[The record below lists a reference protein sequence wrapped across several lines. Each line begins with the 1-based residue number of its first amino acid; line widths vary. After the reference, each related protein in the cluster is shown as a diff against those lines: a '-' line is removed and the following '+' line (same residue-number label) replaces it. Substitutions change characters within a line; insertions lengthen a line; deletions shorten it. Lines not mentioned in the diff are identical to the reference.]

1 MKLGNNYTSLIIG
14 DVGSGKTYVALIS
27 ALAYLSNAKAS
38 KVCLVAPTEVLAYQH
53 YQQLISILEKL
64 NITDINTVY
73 LSGKNKIQ
81 NGSKVTK
88 FNQEELKDQKL
99 FCVGTHAVF
108 NIFQTNFDLVI
119 VDEQHKFGVN
129 QRGIFGSY
137 PHHFLS
143 FTATP
148 IPRTLALS
156 LFSTLNTQFIERLEG
171 RATITTQLLSFDRLL
186 NDQFFQQLESN
197 YLSKGVKVYIVC
209 PKIEV
214 KEAEDKVYSVDE
226 IYEYVEA
233 RYPDKVL
240 KLTGKVKNKKDIIQ
254 DFKDSTTKN
263 ILVSTSVIEV
273 GIDIA
278 QARVMIIM
286 NSERFG
292 LAALHQLRGRIGR
305 NNENDNICYLAIDK
319 KYLKSN
325 RLQVLVNSQDGFQ
338 IAQEDLKIRGSGDIA
353 GSIQS
358 GFAEEIDFI
367 TKIDE
372 TDMLQLQ
379 DEVKSIDIEKLPR
392 LKNYLVNKL
401 KNYHGE

>member
-171 RATITTQLLSFDRLL
+171 RATITTKLISFDRLL
-186 NDQFFQQLESN
+186 NDQFFQELEN
-197 YLSKGVKVYIVC
+197 EYLSKGVKVYIVC

>member
-14 DVGSGKTYVALIS
+14 DVGSGKTYVALVS
-27 ALAYLSNAKAS
+27 ALAYIKESKAS

-53 YQQLISILEKL
+53 YQQLVKL
-64 NITDINTVY
+64 LKQLGIEDINTIY
-73 LSGKNKIQ
+73 LSGKNKLL
-81 NGSKVTK
+81 NGDKITK
-88 FNQEELKDQKL
+88 FKNDELLDKKI
-99 FCVGTHAVF
+99 FCIGTHAVF
-108 NIFQTNFDLVI
+108 NIFETNFDLVI
-119 VDEQHKFGVN
+119 VDEQHRFGVN
-129 QRGIFGSY
+129 QRGIFANS

-156 LFSTLNTQFIERLEG
+156 LFSTLNTQFLERLEG
-171 RATITTQLLSFDRLL
+171 RATITTKIITFDKVL
-186 NDQFFQQLESN
+186 NDDFCDMLN
-197 YLSKGVKVYIVC
+197 TKYISKGVKVYIVC

-214 KEAEDKVYSVDE
+214 KESEDKIYSVDE
-226 IYEYVEA
+226 IYEFFDN
-233 RYPDKVL
+233 RYKGKIL
-240 KLTGKVKNKKDIIQ
+240 RLTGKDKNKKETIAE
-254 DFKDSTTKN
+254 FKTSLDYN

-305 NNENDNICYLAIDK
+305 NNEHDNICYLAIDK
-319 KYLKSN
+319 KYLRSS

-358 GFAEEIDFI
+358 GFAEEIEFI
-367 TKIDE
+367 TNID
-372 TDMLQLQ
+372 DNDLIKLQQ
-379 DEVKSIDIEKLPR
+379 EVTSLDLKTLPR
-392 LKNYLVNKL
+392 LHSYIINKL

>member
-53 YQQLISILEKL
+53 YQQLISILDKL

-73 LSGKNKIQ
+73 LSGKNKIL

-88 FNQEELKDQKL
+88 FNQEVLKDQKL

-108 NIFQTNFDLVI
+108 NIFETNFDLVI

-372 TDMLQLQ
+372 SDMLQLQ
-379 DEVKSIDIEKLPR
+379 EEIKNLDIEQLPR

>member
-14 DVGSGKTYVALIS
+14 DVGSGKTYVALVS
-27 ALAYLSNAKAS
+27 ALAYLRDSKAS

-53 YQQLISILEKL
+53 YQQLVSLLEKL
-64 NITDINTVY
+64 KISDINTVY
-73 LSGKNKIQ
+73 LSGKNKLL
-81 NGSKVTK
+81 NGQKVTK
-88 FNQEELKDQKL
+88 FKHEELVDQKL

-108 NIFQTNFDLVI
+108 NIFETNFDLVI
-119 VDEQHKFGVN
+119 VDEQHRFGVN
-129 QRGIFGSY
+129 QRGIFANS

-171 RATITTQLLSFDRLL
+171 RATITTKIITFDRLM
-186 NDQFFQQLESN
+186 NNQFFDNLDAE
-197 YLSKGVKVYIVC
+197 YLSKGVKVYVVC
-209 PKIEV
+209 PKIEI
-214 KEAEDKVYSVDE
+214 KDAEDKIYSVDE
-226 IYEYVEA
+226 MYEYLDNI
-233 RYPDKVL
+233 YKGKVL
-240 KLTGKVKNKKDIIQ
+240 RLTGKDKNKKETIQ
-254 DFKDSTTKN
+254 EFKTSTVYN

-278 QARVMIIM
+278 QARIMIIM

-319 KYLKSN
+319 KYLRSN

-358 GFAEEIDFI
+358 GFAEEIEFI

-372 TDMLQLQ
+372 QDMETLQE
-379 DEVKSIDIEKLPR
+379 EVKNIDLEQLPR
-392 LKNYLVNKL
+392 LKNYLINKI